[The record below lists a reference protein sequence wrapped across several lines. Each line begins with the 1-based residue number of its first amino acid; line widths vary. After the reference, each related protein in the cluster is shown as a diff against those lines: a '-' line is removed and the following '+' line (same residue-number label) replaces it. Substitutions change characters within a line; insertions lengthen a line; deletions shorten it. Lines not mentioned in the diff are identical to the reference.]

1 MSTVLVTGGSG
12 FVGAWSIAALL
23 QSGHQV
29 RTTLRDPRRIDDV
42 HAMLERAGVA
52 AEGRL
57 SFVMADLTHDNG
69 WPEAAQGC
77 DAVLHVASPFPAGVP
92 RDENELIAP
101 ARDGAL
107 RVLRASRDAG
117 VRRIVMTS
125 SFAAVGYG
133 HAPRSTPFDERDW
146 TDPTQADVQPY
157 IKSKTLA
164 ERAAWDFIAREGGT
178 LQLAV
183 VNPVGIF
190 GPVLGRDHATSIGL
204 VEQLL
209 DGRMPA
215 VPRIYF
221 GVVDVRDVV
230 DLHLR
235 AMTDPGAAGERF
247 IAVAGPTLS
256 LHDVARLLRR
266 HFGVRARQVPRWQMP
281 DWLVRLAARRQP
293 ALRGVL
299 PQLGIRRESTADKA
313 RQRLG
318 WTPRSSEVALIAT
331 AESLFAE
338 RP

>member
-23 QSGHQV
+23 QNGHQV
-29 RTTLRDPRRIDDV
+29 RTTVRDPRRVDDV

-69 WPEAAQGC
+69 WPEAVQGC
-77 DAVLHVASPFPAGVP
+77 DAVLHVASPFPASVP

-117 VRRIVMTS
+117 VRRVVMTS

-133 HAPRSTPFDERDW
+133 HAPRSTPFDESNW

-164 ERAAWDFIAREGGT
+164 ERAAWDFIAREGGA

-190 GPVLGRDHATSIGL
+190 GPVLSRDHATSIGL

-256 LHDVARLLRR
+256 MHDVARLLRR
-266 HFGVRARQVPRWQMP
+266 HFGARARQVPRWQMP
-281 DWLVRLAARRQP
+281 DGLVRLAARRQA

-318 WTPRSSEVALIAT
+318 WTPRNSEAALIAT
-331 AESLFAE
+331 AESLLAE
-338 RP
+338 RV